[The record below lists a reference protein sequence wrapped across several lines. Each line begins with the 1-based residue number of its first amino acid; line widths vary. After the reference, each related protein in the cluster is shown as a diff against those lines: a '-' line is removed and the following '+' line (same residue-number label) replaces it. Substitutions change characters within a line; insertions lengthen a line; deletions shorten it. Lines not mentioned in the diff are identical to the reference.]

1 MTVDLIF
8 WAAGLVGAAL
18 IMWTCY
24 EEINRALT
32 RIVSVMGSVVGWSF
46 VVLVWVGG
54 VFLALYILVRFM
66 HWAWY
71 TE

>member
-1 MTVDLIF
+1 MTVALFF

-24 EEINRALT
+24 EEINRVLT
-32 RIVSVMGSVVGWSF
+32 KIVTGIASVVGWGF
-46 VVLVWVGG
+46 VVLVCVGG
-54 VFLALYILVRFM
+54 VLFALYILIRFV

-71 TE
+71 Q